1 MQQQQQR
8 VEAGRRR
15 PQHTGSGC
23 CVGNWQQQR
32 EEQVEQELPQGE
44 PGEEEA
50 DDYLV

>member
-32 EEQVEQELPQGE
+32 EEQVEQELAQGE
-44 PGEEEA
+44 GEEEA